1 MTTTASARQESV
13 PTGEPGAVHVDDLGK
28 RYRRLRAPRE
38 TWALRHCGFTLPAG
52 RVAALVGANGAGK
65 TTLLS
70 VLAGVLTPT
79 EGTVALTGID
89 GTPGRVAFVAQEK
102 PLYRRFTARD
112 MLRFGARMNRVW
124 DSDTALRW
132 LERFGIP
139 LNQACGLLSGGQQAQ
154 VAFAVALGS
163 RPSVLLLDEPL
174 SNLDPLVRRE
184 VIGELLATVNDTG
197 MTLLLS
203 THVVTELSGVADH
216 LLLLA
221 GGRLLVDG
229 DVDELLTRHVTYLGP
244 RADAPPGPGVVLTA
258 SHTER
263 QSTFLVR
270 LPDGTSPPPVAE
282 PWLTKPVTL
291 EQFVL
296 AHLASSGGRR

>member
-1 MTTTASARQESV
+1 MTTTASARLESV

-28 RYRRLRAPRE
+28 RYRRLRGPRE
-38 TWALRHCGFTLPAG
+38 IWALRHCGFTLPAG

-70 VLAGVLTPT
+70 VLAGVLSPT
-79 EGTVALTGID
+79 EGTVAVNGAD

-124 DSDTALRW
+124 DQDTAVRW

-221 GGRLLVDG
+221 GGRLLIDG

-244 RADAPPGPGVVLTA
+244 RADAPPGPGVVVTA
-258 SHTER
+258 SHTDR

-270 LPDGTSPPPVAE
+270 LPDGTAPQPVAE

-296 AHLASSGGRR
+296 AHLATSGGRR

>member
-1 MTTTASARQESV
+1 MTTTASTRQESV
-13 PTGEPGAVHVDDLGK
+13 PTGDPGAVHVDDLGK
-28 RYRRLRAPRE
+28 RYRRLRGPRE
-38 TWALRHCGFTLPAG
+38 LWALRHCGFTLPAG

-70 VLAGVLTPT
+70 VLAGVLSPT
-79 EGTVALTGID
+79 EGTVAVNGAD

-124 DSDTALRW
+124 DQDTALRW
-132 LERFGIP
+132 LEWFSIP

-221 GGRLLVDG
+221 GGRLLIDG

-244 RADAPPGPGVVLTA
+244 RSDAPPGPGVVVTA
-258 SHTER
+258 SHTDR

-270 LPDGTSPPPVAE
+270 LPDGTSPQPVAE

-296 AHLASSGGRR
+296 AHLATSGGRR

>member
-1 MTTTASARQESV
+1 
-13 PTGEPGAVHVDDLGK
+13 
-28 RYRRLRAPRE
+28 
-38 TWALRHCGFTLPAG
+38 
-52 RVAALVGANGAGK
+52 
-65 TTLLS
+65 
-70 VLAGVLTPT
+70 VLTPT
-79 EGTVALTGID
+79 EGTVVVNGVD
-89 GTPGRVAFVAQEK
+89 GGPGRVAFVAQEK

-132 LERFGIP
+132 LERFGVP

-163 RPSVLLLDEPL
+163 RPSLLLLDEPL

-221 GGRLLVDG
+221 GGRLLIDG

-244 RADAPPGPGVVLTA
+244 RADTPPGPGVVVTA

-270 LPDGTSPPPVAE
+270 LPDGAAAPSVAE
-282 PWLTKPVTL
+282 PWLIKPVTL

-296 AHLASSGGRR
+296 AHLATSGGRR